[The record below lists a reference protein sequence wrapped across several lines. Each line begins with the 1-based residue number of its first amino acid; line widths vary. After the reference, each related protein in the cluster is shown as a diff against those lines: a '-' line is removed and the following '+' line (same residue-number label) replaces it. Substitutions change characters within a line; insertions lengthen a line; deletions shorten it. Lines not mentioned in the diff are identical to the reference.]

1 MTRGSQ
7 KFTSFFFF
15 KFLILSSPH
24 PLPSFIH
31 PSILSSFAYSAH
43 SACDCGIEA
52 RWSTDTNCYSLYTGI
67 KIQVKKTG
75 KGKKL
80 SYEVICCFCVFFP
93 PYFAMIMTLS
103 AWIMH
108 SRVCPPPPFFL
119 TAMSFFM
126 PLQKHNVLPPSPHFP
141 LLQERYSLRCSWT
154 FLCYILTSGSEY
166 W

>member
-7 KFTSFFFF
+7 KFTSFFFISHF
-15 KFLILSSPH
+15 VFPTPSS
-24 PLPSFIH
+24 LFH
-31 PSILSSFAYSAH
+31 PSIHPFFLRLLGTLCMWLWDRSTVL
-43 SACDCGIEA
+43 CV
-52 RWSTDTNCYSLYTGI
+52 TDTNCYSLYTGI

-80 SYEVICCFCVFFP
+80 SYEVICCSCVFFP
-93 PYFAMIMTLS
+93 PYFPMIMTLS

-108 SRVCPPPPFFL
+108 SRVCPPLFL